1 MNDAI
6 YGAIIGFI
14 ATISGTAIT
23 LFYQYLASYRAE
35 RKLKAA
41 LLEMFIASVSSSVSS
56 YENALRLELTASDW
70 NSNFWDRCQLEVAK
84 YFPEEAVEFNKI
96 IFNTSSFLRPLNSAS
111 SLERLLRLKA
121 TLLAEKSRM

>member
-41 LLEMFIASVSSSVSS
+41 LLEMFIASVSS

-111 SLERLLRLKA
+111 SLERLLRLKD

>member
-1 MNDAI
+1 MNDTI

-41 LLEMFIASVSSSVSS
+41 LLEMFIASVSS